1 MGISLADLTYVR
13 KDSPIHRL
21 NPAVKLVI
29 FFTTSLFIFWLS
41 EIYQTLIVLIG
52 TIALFTAAKLPKRV
66 LKLIANVAILF
77 GVMITVSFLVTYR
90 AGTPVYWIGDFAI
103 TDEAIHLVILLNIRM
118 LSLEFLG
125 LVFFTTTHYKEI
137 ILGLRKLHVPYII
150 CLTIALFFR
159 FIPTVS
165 LDLATITDAQRARG
179 FALEKVSAF
188 QRMKRIIVL
197 MVPLLITS
205 FRRIEITGRAL
216 EARAFDFSSAKTRTY
231 YFDISLTKLD
241 RLIIFFFLGLTV
253 YIFLMPYMGMIL
265 LWINE
270 VIIWLKNLLSL

>member
-13 KDSPIHRL
+13 KDSPVHRL
-21 NPAVKLVI
+21 HPATKIVI
-29 FFTTSLFIFWLS
+29 FITTSLFIFGLS
-41 EIYQTLIVLIG
+41 EIYQALIVLIG
-52 TIALFTAAKLPKRV
+52 TIIFFLLAKLPKRV

-77 GVMITVSFLVTYR
+77 GVMITVSFLITYR
-90 AGTPVYWIGDFAI
+90 AGTPVYWIGGFAI
-103 TDEAIHLVILLNIRM
+103 TDKAIYLVILLNIRM

-125 LVFFTTTHYKEI
+125 LVFFTTTHYKDI
-137 ILGLRKLHVPYII
+137 ILGLRKLHVPYLI

-165 LDLATITDAQRARG
+165 LDLATITDAQRSRG
-179 FALEKVSAF
+179 FALERASAF

-216 EARAFDFSSAKTRTY
+216 EARAFDFSTSKTRTY
-231 YFDISLTKLD
+231 YFDIPLSKTD
-241 RLIIFFFLGLTV
+241 YLIIFFFIALMILV
-253 YIFLMPYMGMIL
+253 FLQPYMGIIIV
-265 LWINE
+265 WVNE
-270 VIIWLKNLLSL
+270 VIVWLKTILSL